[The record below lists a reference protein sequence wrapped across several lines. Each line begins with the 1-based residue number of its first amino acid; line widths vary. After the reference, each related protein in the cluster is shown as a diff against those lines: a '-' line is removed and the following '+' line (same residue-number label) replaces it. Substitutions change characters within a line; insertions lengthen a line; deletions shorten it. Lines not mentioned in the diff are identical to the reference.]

1 MDSCHQPGGL
11 GSHQPRPLALLLLQP
26 THSGAAA
33 AKGPIDAKDPQALR
47 RRIKKL
53 ERNLEDAEPSTAA
66 AILVPAVSAGAQK
79 RRKASSLDE
88 DDADDDIGSSSFL
101 PQLAP
106 GQQENRIAKYAAM
119 GEGAFYD
126 KSVWRF
132 PSA

>member
-66 AILVPAVSAGAQK
+66 AIPWFQLSAQEPRSVGRSRAWTK
-79 RRKASSLDE
+79 MMLMTISALRAF
-88 DDADDDIGSSSFL
+88 FL
-101 PQLAP
+101 
-106 GQQENRIAKYAAM
+106 N
-119 GEGAFYD
+119 
-126 KSVWRF
+126 
-132 PSA
+132 